1 MRSSSKPTGVRGRPG
16 ANSYARQAHPL
27 APTCTPSHP
36 PMYGPTFRYPRAF
49 SEAAQLT
56 SDETEKRNTTLMQF
70 SLHGFQLALTRA
82 STLSQRLEQEA
93 ASGGEAALV
102 AAGEVL
108 YTSGARER
116 ALWYASYRLAL
127 HVLEYN
133 WLYLNTKLES
143 ANLLEHAHR
152 ARDSFGLVTRA
163 ARRVRV
169 RVDFND
175 APTDPTDP
183 RHRCGPP
190 RSYLYRPPYAR
201 DVYRLQPCPRRPSRC
216 AWRMAM
222 PSHLGPLGRLSC

>member
-133 WLYLNTKLES
+133 WLYLNTDQARVSQL
-143 ANLLEHAHR
+143 AR
-152 ARDSFGLVTRA
+152 ACTPCAGFVRSRDTCGASRACTRG
-163 ARRVRV
+163 
-169 RVDFND
+169 F
-175 APTDPTDP
+175 
-183 RHRCGPP
+183 
-190 RSYLYRPPYAR
+190 
-201 DVYRLQPCPRRPSRC
+201 QRC
-216 AWRMAM
+216 ADRPDRSAAPVWATT
-222 PSHLGPLGRLSC
+222 